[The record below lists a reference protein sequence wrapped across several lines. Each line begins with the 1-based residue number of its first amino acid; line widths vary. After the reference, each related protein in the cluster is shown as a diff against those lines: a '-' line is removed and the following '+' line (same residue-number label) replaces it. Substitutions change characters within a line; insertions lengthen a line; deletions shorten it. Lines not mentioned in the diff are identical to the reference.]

1 MPQSVRDTGS
11 MTDTAENSESDAG
24 KNDNRISSS
33 NTTGN
38 NRAEVPEF
46 INQKPLLS
54 RTTTGVDTNP
64 VLSDMQVSVP
74 AGLDLMNEEQRS
86 ANGNDVQESTT
97 RQNNALQMPNIRRK
111 SGVNGV
117 QHNSLQRALS
127 NDSSTDYDI
136 PSKTD
141 SENPSVGKGEHPKA
155 LHFSLGNSART
166 KRSSIYES
174 KSTVTAIPIRTP
186 SNSNR
191 NLHGYS
197 HQHSYTDRDDVV
209 SMKSVSSSLTA
220 SFSRSFL
227 FGFYDKKEQGK
238 QKKKNILSKEYWMKD
253 ESAKE
258 CFNCAKLFTTFR
270 RKHHCRICGQIFC
283 SSCSFLI
290 PGESFGYRGRMRIC
304 GKCYEH
310 SMNYEDSSE
319 EESDEEIF
327 HDQTSSRNLEEEA
340 PSLNNDDIQSILSNV
355 DDHKVH
361 LSTPEPL
368 PRMAIPA
375 TKQGESLEISFHNK
389 ANNHS
394 YRKNRPRRGTQD
406 RYTLHNVDMLSPIPQ
421 ELSDSRHSP
430 ERPLLVSSNNQLGNM
445 RQSFSSYLG
454 QKNNN
459 NTLRQDPTNNPNVLK
474 TLANKNFKFEFNYD
488 MKNFQSFLNK
498 ERQPLGIHEQKQI
511 PHLSNHYSSPNFQNG
526 FESSDEGSE
535 DEASMSLYTS
545 LNDTHKQDK
554 NRSLTMRNST
564 NSTQRAQASLQRMR
578 QRRKSK
584 SRTGAVAN
592 NGRGEFSFLNSSAP
606 NLVTVLN
613 NNDLV
618 FSKNQ
623 SIPPQKQKYDS
634 NSKDVRKSTL
644 NPSSWRRISMEKKE
658 ELNDVCKLH
667 LEALLQQALEDQE
680 IPGEEEWTEIFKTM
694 ITQIQG
700 ITLDARKAGDLDFKQ
715 QHVKIK
721 RLPGGNVLD
730 SMILSGVLYSKGLPL
745 KTMPRVVLNPRILL
759 IMFPLEYQKHNNHVI
774 SIESVVAQEKEY
786 LKKLVLRLQSLNPD
800 IILTGTSA
808 SGYALQ
814 LFQDAGIVVQC
825 HVKPQVI
832 ERISRVTGCDIVITM
847 DKLSSN
853 VKLGTCEKFEVR
865 TYIYGNLSKNYTFIT
880 GCKTQ
885 AGITLVLRGNTF
897 EILRKVKDVAEFV
910 AYAVF
915 SMKLESSFFNDN
927 FLQPN
932 VEAYKQIQ
940 LTKRKDMDFTGF
952 FADFI
957 KKFNKRIL
965 SVSPIVEFPIP
976 FLLQKARNVEQKL
989 LDKTA
994 LLKKLQ
1000 HSSDILK
1007 YKDSIDLSEM
1017 QLETALTQRDFEY
1030 LIQFVNSKEYD
1041 ELKLEF
1047 GRLKKQWEI
1056 YSSLS
1061 HNMLG
1066 TGPHQNISV
1075 LYSVI
1080 SRKTTTPCIGPEIV
1094 TIDYFWENDISIGQF
1109 IENVVATAFRTCGD
1123 GCGGLMIDHYRSY
1136 AHGNGKLDV
1145 IIEKLQSKMPMLKN
1159 LILTWSYCKRCGLS
1173 SPTLQLSEKSWN
1185 YSLGKYL
1192 ELMFWS
1198 SPKNINSIGNCSHD
1212 VAKDHLKYFSLNDLV
1227 IRMEYS
1233 DIDVHELIT
1242 PSATITWNPG
1252 KDIKLKVEL
1261 YYQILEKID
1270 AFYGSVL
1277 ERLNKL
1283 IIDTISDS
1291 KLGDAKERIT
1301 QLKKLVDEEKSTL
1314 VTNIETI
1321 YTGSEGDQHLQLNSI
1336 IRGLHDNAAGWDN
1349 EFVEFENE
1357 FLPTEKDISRI
1368 TAVQLKKMFTDSNK
1382 IAEGNE
1388 LKETDYEDLDTDE
1401 KKVIST
1407 ETADK
1412 EEELIETS
1420 EHLPQRPLLS
1430 QSAKFLLSR
1439 SSNSVPTAE
1448 ELERFGSQR
1457 KLSFASTTDVN
1468 HLRKLSE
1475 NSSNSIHSQ
1484 STKDKN
1490 ADTKVGQLAN
1500 FFDQIHFDSVTKEF
1514 ELQREME
1521 RLNIN
1526 KTKYQAMRAKSLKPI
1541 VEIYKNVQDAVEEP
1555 INVDKGAKNQV
1566 RLTKSNSN
1574 QGSSENARPLNKGLE
1589 NELEQSINQWSKRV
1603 LQNQKGNQSND
1614 KTTKPSTEP
1623 LPPVTTITNANKDGT
1638 KLAVENIVAPSQK
1651 SSLLTTLANFW
1662 ADRSASF
1669 WKPLSYPTSP
1679 TEHIF
1684 MDNDVIIRED
1694 EPSSLIA
1701 FCLSSND
1708 YQRKVNEMLRNV
1720 RKPPGSFDSQ
1730 NVKPDL
1736 NTLKTESMETRLEI
1750 DTHES
1755 FLKPS
1760 NTDLE
1765 MIMTKKTGMHLRYQF
1780 QDGNTIMSCKMFF
1793 FEQFDAFRKKCGCG
1807 EENFI
1812 QSLSRCVKWDS
1823 SGGKSGSAFLK
1834 TLDDRFVIKE
1844 LSHSELDA
1852 FINFSSSYFEY
1863 MSQAL
1868 FHDLPTALAKILGF
1882 YQIQIRNS
1890 ATVKSFKMDVII
1902 MENVFYKRKSTRIF
1916 DLKGSM
1922 RNRHVEQT
1930 GKENEVL
1937 LDENMVEYIYESP
1950 IFVREYDKK
1959 LLRASLWN
1967 DTLFL
1972 AKMNVMD
1979 YSLVIGVDSETH
1991 SLSVGIIDCI
2001 RTFTWDK
2008 KLESWV
2014 KEKGLVGGSTKEPTV
2029 VTPRQYKNRFREA
2042 MDRYI
2047 LMVPDPWYQ
2056 DTEA

>member
-1 MPQSVRDTGS
+1 MSQSSRDMSLLPDMGDGS
-11 MTDTAENSESDAG
+11 NSDDG
-24 KNDNRISSS
+24 TNDNRNSS
-33 NTTGN
+33 NN
-38 NRAEVPEF
+38 NNSKPEIPDF
-46 INQKPLLS
+46 MTQKPLLS
-54 RTTTGVDTNP
+54 RTTTEVDTNP
-64 VLSDMQVSVP
+64 VLSDMQISAP
-74 AGLDLMNEEQRS
+74 IGLELTNERRES
-86 ANGNDVQESTT
+86 SNGDDVQDNRMTIRS
-97 RQNNALQMPNIRRK
+97 NIALPLPKLTKDAETPNLH
-111 SGVNGV
+111 SE
-117 QHNSLQRALS
+117 SLQRTLT
-127 NDSSTDYDI
+127 NDSTTDFDVL
-136 PSKTD
+136 SKTD
-141 SENPSVGKGEHPKA
+141 SENPSLGQGEQPKS

-191 NLHGYS
+191 NIHAYN
-197 HQHSYTDRDDVV
+197 HPHSYSDRDDVV

-227 FGFYDKKEQGK
+227 FGFYDKKQKGK
-238 QKKKNILSKEYWMKD
+238 SKKKNILSKEYWMKD

-258 CFNCAKLFTTFR
+258 CFNCAKPFTTFR

-290 PGESFGYRGRMRIC
+290 TGESFGYSGRMRIC

-319 EESDEEIF
+319 EESEEEII
-327 HDQTSSRNLEEEA
+327 HDQVSSRNIDDDA
-340 PSLNNDDIQSILSNV
+340 PSLNNDDIQSILTNV

-361 LSTPEPL
+361 ISTPEPL

-375 TKQGESLEISFHNK
+375 TKQGESLEISFHSK
-389 ANNHS
+389 ANNHG
-394 YRKNRPRRGTQD
+394 YRKSRPRRGTQD
-406 RYTLHNVDMLSPIPQ
+406 RYALHNLEKLSPIPQ
-421 ELSDSRHSP
+421 EHADSKHSP
-430 ERPLLVSSNNQLGNM
+430 ERSLLINKNSQHGHM
-445 RQSFSSYLG
+445 RPSFSSYLS
-454 QKNNN
+454 QKNGSA
-459 NTLRQDPTNNPNVLK
+459 LRKDTPNNPNVMK
-474 TLANKNFKFEFNYD
+474 TLANNNFKFEFNYD
-488 MKNFQSFLNK
+488 MNNFQSYLQK
-498 ERQPLGIHEQKQI
+498 ERQPAGLSESKQL
-511 PHLSNHYSSPNFQNG
+511 PLLSNRYSSPNFQSG

-535 DEASMSLYTS
+535 DEASMSLYTA
-545 LNDTHKQDK
+545 LNETHKHDK

-564 NSTQRAQASLQRMR
+564 NSSQRAEASLQRMR

-584 SRTGAVAN
+584 SRPGPINN
-592 NGRGEFSFLNSSAP
+592 NGRGEFSFMNLSAP
-606 NLVTVLN
+606 NLVTVV

-623 SIPPQKQKYDS
+623 NPQLQKQKYDS
-634 NSKDVRKSTL
+634 NSKDARKSIL
-644 NPSSWRRISMEKKE
+644 NSSTWRRISLDKRE

-667 LEALLQQALEDQE
+667 LEALLQQALTDQE
-680 IPGEEEWTEIFKTM
+680 IPGEGDWIAIFNKM
-694 ITQIQG
+694 IGQIQG
-700 ITLDARKAGDLDFKQ
+700 IPLDARKAGDLDFKQ

-721 RLPGGNVLD
+721 RLPGGSVLD
-730 SMILSGVLYSKGLPL
+730 SMILNGVLYSKGLPL
-745 KTMPRVVLNPRILL
+745 KTMPRVVMNPRILL

-814 LFQDAGIVVQC
+814 LFQEVGIVVQC
-825 HVKPQVI
+825 NVKPQVI
-832 ERISRVTGCDIVITM
+832 ERISRFTGCDIVITM

-853 VKLGTCEKFEVR
+853 IKLGTCERFEVR

-885 AGITLVLRGNTF
+885 AGITLVLRGNTS
-897 EILRKVKDVAEFV
+897 EVLRKVKDVAEFV

-927 FLQPN
+927 FLQLN
-932 VEAYKQIQ
+932 IEAYKHIQ
-940 LTKRKDMDFTGF
+940 LLKKQNESFTGF

-957 KKFNKRIL
+957 EKFNRRIL
-965 SVSPIVEFPIP
+965 SVSPIVEFPVP
-976 FLLQKARNVEQKL
+976 YLLQKARDVEQQL
-989 LDKTA
+989 IEKTA
-994 LLKKLQ
+994 LVKKLQ
-1000 HSSDILK
+1000 DCAEILE
-1007 YKDSIDLSEM
+1007 YKDSIDLSKM
-1017 QLETALTQRDFEY
+1017 QLETALTQRDFKY
-1030 LIQFVNSKEYD
+1030 LIGFINNKECD
-1041 ELKLEF
+1041 ALKLQFET
-1047 GRLKKQWEI
+1047 LKKKWEI

-1066 TGPHQNISV
+1066 TGPHQSISV

-1094 TIDYFWENDISIGQF
+1094 TIDFFWENDISIGQF
-1109 IENVVATAFRTCGD
+1109 IENVVATAFRPCAD

-1145 IIEKLQSKMPMLKN
+1145 IIERLQSKMPMLKN
-1159 LILTWSYCKRCGLS
+1159 LILTWSYCKKCGLS

-1198 SPKNINSIGNCSHD
+1198 SPKNINSIGNCTHD

-1227 IRMEYS
+1227 VRMEYS
-1233 DIDVHELIT
+1233 GIDVHELIT
-1242 PSATITWNPG
+1242 PTATITWNPG

-1283 IIDTISDS
+1283 KIDSINDL
-1291 KLGDAKERIT
+1291 KLNEAKERIV
-1301 QLKKLVDEEKSTL
+1301 QLKVLVEDEKSTL
-1314 VTNIETI
+1314 GANMETI
-1321 YTGSEGDQHLQLNSI
+1321 YTGLEGDQHLQLNSI
-1336 IRGLHDNAAGWDN
+1336 VRALHDNAAGWDN
-1349 EFVEFENE
+1349 EFVEFEKE
-1357 FLPTEKDISRI
+1357 FLPTEKDIARI
-1368 TAVQLKKMFTDSNK
+1368 TALQLNKMFTDFNK
-1382 IAEGNE
+1382 MTEDNGIKEINGEDAEAE
-1388 LKETDYEDLDTDE
+1388 EKSKCMDT
-1401 KKVIST
+1401 
-1407 ETADK
+1407 
-1412 EEELIETS
+1412 TS
-1420 EHLPQRPLLS
+1420 EEQRSDEESDASPPKPKSVQNAELPLIKSATTNTFSEETIGKVTGPRK
-1430 QSAKFLLSR
+1430 QSMT
-1439 SSNSVPTAE
+1439 SSLDRNLIRKNSNN
-1448 ELERFGSQR
+1448 
-1457 KLSFASTTDVN
+1457 STYTQSSKD
-1468 HLRKLSE
+1468 R
-1475 NSSNSIHSQ
+1475 NS
-1484 STKDKN
+1484 
-1490 ADTKVGQLAN
+1490 DTKVGQLAN
-1500 FFDQIHFDSVTKEF
+1500 FFDQIHFDSVTREF

-1521 RLNIN
+1521 RLHMN
-1526 KTKYQAMRAKSLKPI
+1526 KTKYQAMRAKSLKPL

-1555 INVDKGAKNQV
+1555 INVDKGAKNQ
-1566 RLTKSNSN
+1566 NSLVN
-1574 QGSSENARPLNKGLE
+1574 SDNTQGTYDTAKPLNKGLE
-1589 NELEQSINQWSKRV
+1589 NELEQSINQWSERV
-1603 LQNQKGNQSND
+1603 LQNQTGDQPVD
-1614 KTTKPSTEP
+1614 ITAKPSNEP

-1638 KLAVENIVAPSQK
+1638 KLETQHVVMPSQK
-1651 SSLLTTLANFW
+1651 SSLLTTLSNFW

-1669 WKPLSYPTSP
+1669 WKPLTYPTSP

-1684 MDNDVIIRED
+1684 MDNNVIIRED

-1708 YQRKVNEMLRNV
+1708 YQRKVTAMIRNV
-1720 RKPPGSFDSQ
+1720 RQTPGSFDSQ
-1730 NVKPDL
+1730 NGKPDL
-1736 NTLKTESMETRLEI
+1736 NTLKTESMETKLDADSHEI
-1750 DTHES
+1750 S
-1755 FLKPS
+1755 CKAS

-1780 QDGNTIMSCKMFF
+1780 QDGNTIMSCKIFF

-1812 QSLSRCVKWDS
+1812 QSLSRCIKWDS

-1882 YQIQIRNS
+1882 YQIQIRNA
-1890 ATVKSFKMDVII
+1890 ATGKSFKMDVII
-1902 MENVFYKRKSTRIF
+1902 MENLFYEKKTSRIF

-1979 YSLVIGVDSETH
+1979 YSLVVGVDNQTH
-1991 SLSVGIIDCI
+1991 SLTVGIIDCI

-2056 DTEA
+2056 DTET